1 MRAHSSPWYL
11 VLSSYWFANS
21 FKWFLMLLVLLP
33 ARVAELVPE
42 AERASRLGLLFA
54 IGAVMALVGPPVFGY
69 LSDRL
74 GKRMPFMAI
83 GTILTAVALI
93 WMAYAPSYGLLLL
106 GYILLQ
112 LSDDLATGPY
122 SALIPDLTGK
132 RERGEASGWLGALQV
147 GGQVAA
153 GVVGFAVASLQWQFL
168 IIALVNLLAAGL
180 ILSLVGE
187 VPGLKPQS
195 RNFLESV
202 MAPWRNAD
210 FRWVWF
216 TRFLIML
223 AQYIVQTYLQ
233 FYLADRV
240 QTFAAFG
247 RTFASEPFQAVAL
260 LGLLISVGAAMSAV
274 PAGRMSDERGRK
286 WVIYVSGIGL
296 AVLMIPILLLPRYDV
311 LIVLAVIFGLL
322 YGAYVAVDWA
332 LVSDVLPNPQSHATD
347 MGVWQTAI
355 VLPQVLAG
363 AFGTLLERFN
373 QQSPGSGYTVIFLI
387 AAVCFVL
394 GTVLVRQIRGA
405 K

>member
-11 VLSSYWFANS
+11 VLSSYWFASS

-42 AERASRLGLLFA
+42 AERASRLGFLFA
-54 IGAVMALVGPPVFGY
+54 LGAIMALIGPPVFGY

-74 GKRMPFMAI
+74 GRRMPFMAI
-83 GTILTAVALI
+83 GTVLTAVALI
-93 WMAYAPSYGLLLL
+93 GMAYAPSYLGLVLA
-106 GYILLQ
+106 YILLQ
-112 LSDDLATGPY
+112 LSDDLASGPY
-122 SALIPDLTGK
+122 SALIPDLTSK
-132 RERGEASGWLGALQV
+132 HERGEASGWLGALQV

-153 GVVGFAVASLQWQFL
+153 GIVGFAIGNLQWQFL
-168 IIALVNLLAAGL
+168 IIALVNLLAAGM
-180 ILSLVGE
+180 ILSFVGE
-187 VPGLKPQS
+187 VPGLKPQQRDFVQS
-195 RNFLESV
+195 IL
-202 MAPWRNAD
+202 APWRKAD
-210 FRWVWF
+210 FRWVWL
-216 TRFLIML
+216 TRFLMML
-223 AQYIVQTYLQ
+223 GQYLLQTYLQ

-247 RTFASEPFQAVAL
+247 RVFANEAYQAVAL
-260 LGLLISVGAAMSAV
+260 LGLLISVGAALSAV
-274 PAGRMSDERGRK
+274 PAGRWSDQGGRK
-286 WVIYVSGIGL
+286 RVIYFAGTGL
-296 AVLMIPILLLPRYDV
+296 AVVMLPILLLPRFDA

-322 YGAYVAVDWA
+322 YGAYIAVDWA
-332 LVSDVLPNPQSHATD
+332 LVADILPNPQAHATD

-363 AFGTLLERFN
+363 AFGVMVDRLN
-373 QQSPGSGYTVIFLI
+373 QQSTGSGYTAAFLI